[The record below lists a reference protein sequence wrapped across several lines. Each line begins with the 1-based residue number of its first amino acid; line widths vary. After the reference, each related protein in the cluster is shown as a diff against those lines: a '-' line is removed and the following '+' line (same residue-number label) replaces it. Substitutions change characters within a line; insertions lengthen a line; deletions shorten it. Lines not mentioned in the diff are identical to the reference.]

1 MRALFVLHRGEA
13 MKTTIAQ
20 GTARVGIAFL
30 LTLFT
35 ACSTAPIKTVDK
47 PADRGE
53 VPFDQMRDG
62 YPEIPV
68 DMLSTPEV
76 TPVREPIGSAGNKSP
91 YVVDGVRYKV
101 LNKVKGYRER
111 GHASWYGTKFHGR
124 KTANGEVYNMYALSA
139 AHKTLPLPSY
149 AKVTNLDNGRSIIVR
164 INDRGPFVPGRIIDL
179 SYTAAQKL
187 GYLNKG
193 TARVEVEA
201 LDPDSLPSATQTL
214 AVEKDAAARKG
225 LPQDA
230 SFKLPENT
238 FLQVGAYS
246 SASQAEEIRG
256 QLAAAFGYPVS
267 VSPVESGGK
276 MLYRVRIGPIAQQR
290 VLAALRE
297 SVEQQKFGQ
306 PQVVVD

>member
-1 MRALFVLHRGEA
+1 
-13 MKTTIAQ
+13 
-20 GTARVGIAFL
+20 
-30 LTLFT
+30 
-35 ACSTAPIKTVDK
+35 
-47 PADRGE
+47 
-53 VPFDQMRDG
+53 
-62 YPEIPV
+62 
-68 DMLSTPEV
+68 MLATPEV
-76 TPVREPIGSAGNKSP
+76 TPVREPIGVAGNKSP
-91 YVVDGVRYKV
+91 YVVNGVKYRV
-101 LNKVKGYRER
+101 LKGVDGYRER

-124 KTANGEVYNMYALSA
+124 KTANGEVYNMYAMSA

-164 INDRGPFVPGRIIDL
+164 VNDRGPFVPGRIIDL

-187 GYLNKG
+187 GYIDKG
-193 TARVEVEA
+193 VARVEVEA
-201 LDPDSLPSATQTL
+201 LDPASLPSASETL

-246 SASQAEEIRG
+246 SASQADDIRG

-267 VSPVESGGK
+267 VSPVQRDGQ

-290 VLAALRE
+290 ALAALRE
-297 SVEQQKFGQ
+297 SVEQQSFGQ

>member
-1 MRALFVLHRGEA
+1 
-13 MKTTIAQ
+13 MKTRKIA
-20 GTARVGIAFL
+20 GKTADFIRLGAAC
-30 LTLFT
+30 TLAVLS
-35 ACSTAPIKTVDK
+35 ACSTVPLQDPGKAKVEPD
-47 PADRGE
+47 E
-53 VPFDQMRDG
+53 VPFDQVRDKG
-62 YPEIPV
+62 PDVPV
-68 DMLSTPEV
+68 DMLATPEV
-76 TPVREPIGSAGNKSP
+76 TPVREPIGVAGNKSP
-91 YVVDGVRYKV
+91 YVVNGVRYRV
-101 LNKVKGYRER
+101 LKGVKGYSER

-164 INDRGPFVPGRIIDL
+164 VNDRGPFVPGRIIDL

-187 GYLNKG
+187 GYIDKG
-193 TARVEVEA
+193 VARVEVVA
-201 LDPDSLPSATQTL
+201 LDPETLPSATESL

-225 LPQDA
+225 LPEDA

-267 VSPVESGGK
+267 VSPVNRDGN

-290 VLAALRE
+290 ALAALRE
-297 SVEQQKFGQ
+297 SVEEQNFGQ

>member
-1 MRALFVLHRGEA
+1 
-13 MKTTIAQ
+13 MKKTIAL
-20 GTARVGIAFL
+20 GTARVSAAFL
-30 LTLFT
+30 LTLLT
-35 ACSTAPIKTVDK
+35 ACSTVPMKTADK
-47 PADRGE
+47 PADKGDI
-53 VPFDQMRDG
+53 PFDQMRDG
-62 YPEIPV
+62 YPDIPV
-68 DMLSTPEV
+68 DMLATPEV
-76 TPVREPIGSAGNKSP
+76 TPVREPIGVAGNKSP
-91 YVVDGVRYKV
+91 YVVDGVRYSV

-111 GHASWYGTKFHGR
+111 GRASWYGTKFHGR

-149 AKVTNLDNGRSIIVR
+149 AKVTNLDNGRSVIVR
-164 INDRGPFVPGRIIDL
+164 VNDRGPFVPGRIIDL

-187 GYLNKG
+187 GYLDNG

-214 AVEKDAAARKG
+214 VLEKDAAARKG

-238 FLQVGAYS
+238 YLQIGAYS
-246 SASQAEEIRG
+246 SASQAEEMRG

-267 VSPVESGGK
+267 VSPVKSGEK
-276 MLYRVRIGPIAQQR
+276 VLYRVRIGPIAQQR

-297 SVEQQKFGQ
+297 SVEQKQFGQ

>member
-1 MRALFVLHRGEA
+1 MWALLDLHRGEA
-13 MKTTIAQ
+13 MKKTIAL
-20 GTARVGIAFL
+20 GTARVSAAFL
-30 LTLFT
+30 LTLLT
-35 ACSTAPIKTVDK
+35 ACSTVPMKTADK
-47 PADRGE
+47 PADKGDI
-53 VPFDQMRDG
+53 PFDQMRDG
-62 YPEIPV
+62 YPDIPV
-68 DMLSTPEV
+68 DMLATPEV
-76 TPVREPIGSAGNKSP
+76 TPVREPIGVAGNKSP
-91 YVVDGVRYKV
+91 YVVDGVRYSV

-111 GHASWYGTKFHGR
+111 GRASWYGTKFHGR

-149 AKVTNLDNGRSIIVR
+149 AKVTNLDNGRSVIVR
-164 INDRGPFVPGRIIDL
+164 VNDRGPFVPGRIIDL

-187 GYLNKG
+187 GYLDNG

-214 AVEKDAAARKG
+214 VLEKDAAARKG

-238 FLQVGAYS
+238 YLQIGAYS
-246 SASQAEEIRG
+246 SASQAEEMRG

-267 VSPVESGGK
+267 VSPVKSGEK
-276 MLYRVRIGPIAQQR
+276 VLYRVRIGPIAQQR

-297 SVEQQKFGQ
+297 SVEQKQFGQ